1 MFVMQRHSTGDRNN
15 QYETAPSYDRRTLA
29 DLPDKTIL
37 VQCDQCPG
45 ISRHDKAA
53 LIQRFGADAT
63 LAEVLHKLCRPRH
76 PGEPEHE
83 PHLLER

>member
-1 MFVMQRHSTGDRNN
+1 MFDMQRHSTGDRNN
-15 QYETAPSYDRRTLA
+15 QHEAASYDQRTLA

-53 LIQRFGADAT
+53 LIQRFGDDAM
-63 LAEVLHKLCRPRH
+63 LAEVLRKLCRPRH
-76 PGEPEHE
+76 SGEPEHE
-83 PHLLER
+83 PRLLER